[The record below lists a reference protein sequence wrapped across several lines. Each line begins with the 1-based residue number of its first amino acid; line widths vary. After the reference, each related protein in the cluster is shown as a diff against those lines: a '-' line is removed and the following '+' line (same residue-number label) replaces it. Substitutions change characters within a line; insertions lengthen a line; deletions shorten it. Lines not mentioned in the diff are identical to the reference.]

1 MAIAA
6 GSIVALKVTSAAL
19 TGLGFQT
26 AQPPV
31 FGVAEGA
38 AGGAVNWYN
47 GTHVAAVA
55 SGQLDEI
62 VDASPTTQDLLGTI
76 VNREGYSASYNALVV
91 AVYNRGAAV
100 ECVLVKTLQNGAFI
114 EFDATLAIVQQN
126 L

>member
-6 GSIVALKVTSAAL
+6 GSIVALKVASAGL
-19 TGLGFQT
+19 TLGFQT

-31 FGVAEGA
+31 FGVSEGA

-62 VDASPTTQDLLGTI
+62 LDPNTTTQDLIGQ
-76 VNREGYSASYNALVV
+76 VVSVEGYSPAYNSIVV
-91 AVYNRGAAV
+91 NAYNRGGT
-100 ECVLVKTLQNGAFI
+100 ECVLLRTLQNGVYLELA
-114 EFDATLAIVQQN
+114 ATTVTIVAG

>member
-31 FGVAEGA
+31 FGVSEGA

-62 VDASPTTQDLLGTI
+62 IDANPTTQELIGRVVT
-76 VNREGYSASYNALVV
+76 VAGYSASYNSIVV
-91 AVYNRGAAV
+91 AVYNRNGT
-100 ECVLVKTLQNGAFI
+100 ECVLLKTLQNLTYI
-114 EFDATLAIVQQN
+114 ELDATTVVPVAGL
-126 L
+126 